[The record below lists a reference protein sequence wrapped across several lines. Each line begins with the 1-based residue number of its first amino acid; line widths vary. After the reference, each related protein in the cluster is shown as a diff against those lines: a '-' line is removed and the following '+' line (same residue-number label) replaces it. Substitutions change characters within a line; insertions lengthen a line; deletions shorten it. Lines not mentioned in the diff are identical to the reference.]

1 MARIITRTRL
11 LLLLLA
17 VCVAACPF
25 VPPLRNLVA
34 RWYDFHPEGRDVT
47 PQLPS
52 VVVASGEV
60 DVQGGILPLS
70 AGQPGLVKQF
80 HVNAGQAV
88 TKGALLVSLDPRQS
102 ADQVA
107 QARARQRG
115 ATLHLAQA
123 KAKVAEH
130 DLNVRLAQ
138 EACKEAQARVESQ
151 ESQVRRLSD
160 LAENKL
166 ANPLELEAARAM
178 LRGFQSAH
186 RAAELHKELVDLE
199 KPEFEVE
206 LAQADLDVAQ
216 AALDSAL
223 AQQEGT
229 LLKAPEDGVVLR
241 VLVQPGRPLQSAETA
256 VWFQPNRPWV
266 VRCDI
271 DQQFIYRVAERM
283 PCDICEDRGE
293 AVLCRGRV
301 EAVGVW
307 VAARR
312 VALLDESTTRRDAR
326 TVECVVALSGTPA
339 NLRIGQR
346 VRVIIHT
353 DPTGRRKDE

>member
-1 MARIITRTRL
+1 
-11 LLLLLA
+11 
-17 VCVAACPF
+17 
-25 VPPLRNLVA
+25 LVA
-34 RWYDFHPEGRDVT
+34 RWFDFHPEGKDVT
-47 PQLPS
+47 PLLPS

-70 AGQPGLVKQF
+70 ASQPGVVKQV
-80 HVNAGQAV
+80 HVNAGQAI
-88 TKGALLVSLDPRQS
+88 TKCALLVSLNPRQS

-123 KAKVAEH
+123 KARVAEH
-130 DLNVRLAQ
+130 DLKVRLAQ

-151 ESQVRRLSD
+151 EFQVRRLSD

-166 ANPLELEAARAM
+166 TNSLELEAARAT

-186 RAAELHKELVDLE
+186 RTVQLRKELVDLE
-199 KPEFEVE
+199 NPELEAQ

-241 VLVQPGRPLQSAETA
+241 ILVQPGRPLQSAETA

-271 DQQFIYRVAERM
+271 DQQFINRVAEQM

-293 AVLCRGRV
+293 AILCRGRV

-346 VRVIIHT
+346 VRAVIHT
-353 DPTGRRKDE
+353 DPNGRRKDE

>member
-1 MARIITRTRL
+1 MARIFTHVLL

-17 VCVAACPF
+17 GCVAACLL

-34 RWYDFHPEGRDVT
+34 RFGFYTEGKDVT
-47 PQLPS
+47 PLLPS
-52 VVVASGEV
+52 IVVASGEV

-70 AGQPGLVKQF
+70 VGQPGVVKEVAVKAGQP
-80 HVNAGQAV
+80 V
-88 TKGALLVSLDPRQS
+88 TKGALLLSLDPRQN
-102 ADQVA
+102 DGQVA
-107 QARARQRG
+107 QARARHRA

-123 KAKVAEH
+123 KAKIAEH
-130 DLNVRLAQ
+130 DLKVRLVE
-138 EACKEAQARVESQ
+138 EAGKEAQARVESQ
-151 ESQVRRLSD
+151 EIRVRHLSELVEKKLVNPSELQSA
-160 LAENKL
+160 LATQ
-166 ANPLELEAARAM
+166 
-178 LRGFQSAH
+178 RGFQSAH
-186 RAAELHKELVDLE
+186 RAEQLRKQQVDLE
-199 KPEFEVE
+199 KPELEVQ

-216 AALDSAL
+216 ASLDSAL

-229 LLKAPEDGVVLR
+229 LLKAPSDGVVLR
-241 VLVQPGRPLQSAETA
+241 VLVQPGRLLQSPDTA
-256 VWFQPNRPWV
+256 VWFQPDRPWV

-271 DQQFIYRVAERM
+271 DQQFINRVAEQM

-293 AVLCRGRV
+293 AILCRGRV
-301 EAVGVW
+301 EAVGGW

-346 VRVIIHT
+346 VRIIIHT
-353 DPTGRRKDE
+353 DSYRKEEG

>member
-1 MARIITRTRL
+1 MARIFTRTRL

-17 VCVAACPF
+17 VCVAACPL
-25 VPPLRNLVA
+25 VPPFRNLVA
-34 RWYDFHPEGRDVT
+34 RWFDIHPEGEDVT
-47 PQLPS
+47 PLLPP

-70 AGQPGLVKQF
+70 AGQPGVVKQV
-80 HVNAGQAV
+80 HVNAGQPV
-88 TKGALLVSLDPRQS
+88 TKCALLVSLDPRQS
-102 ADQVA
+102 ADLVA

-130 DLNVRLAQ
+130 DLKVRLAQ
-138 EACKEAQARVESQ
+138 EACMEAQARVESQ

-160 LAENKL
+160 LAEKKQ
-166 ANPLELEAARAM
+166 ANPLELEAARAT

-186 RAAELHKELVDLE
+186 RAAQLHKELVDLDN
-199 KPEFEVE
+199 PEFEVE
-206 LAQADLDVAQ
+206 LAQADVEAAQ
-216 AALDSAL
+216 AGLDSAV

-229 LLKAPEDGVVLR
+229 LVKAPEDGVVLR
-241 VLVQPGRPLQSAETA
+241 ILVQPGRPLQSAETA

-271 DQQFIYRVAERM
+271 DQQFINRVAEQM

-326 TVECVVALSGTPA
+326 TVECFVALSGKLA

-353 DPTGRRKDE
+353 DPDGRRKEE

>member
-1 MARIITRTRL
+1 
-11 LLLLLA
+11 
-17 VCVAACPF
+17 
-25 VPPLRNLVA
+25 LVA
-34 RWYDFHPEGRDVT
+34 HWFDVHPEGKDVT
-47 PQLPS
+47 PLPPS
-52 VVVASGEV
+52 IVVASGEI

-70 AGQPGLVKQF
+70 AGQPGVVKQV
-80 HVNAGQAV
+80 HVNGGQAV
-88 TKGALLVSLDPRQS
+88 TKCALLVSLDPRQS

-115 ATLHLAQA
+115 AALHVAQA
-123 KAKVAEH
+123 RAKVAEH
-130 DLNVRLAQ
+130 DLKVRLAQ
-138 EACKEAQARVESQ
+138 EACKQAQARVESQ
-151 ESQVRRLSD
+151 EFQVRRLSD
-160 LAENKL
+160 LAENKQ
-166 ANPLELEAARAM
+166 ANPLELEAARAT
-178 LRGFQSAH
+178 LRGLQSAQ
-186 RAAELHKELVDLE
+186 RAVQLRKELVDLE
-199 KPEFEVE
+199 NPEIEVQ

-241 VLVQPGRPLQSAETA
+241 TLVQSGRPLQSAETA

-271 DQQFIYRVAERM
+271 DQQYINQVAEQM

-293 AVLCRGRV
+293 TILCPGRV

-326 TVECVVALSGTPA
+326 TVECVVALSGTQA

-353 DPTGRRKDE
+353 DPERRRKEE

>member
-1 MARIITRTRL
+1 MARIFSRTRL
-11 LLLLLA
+11 LLLLMA
-17 VCVAACPF
+17 VCVAACLL
-25 VPPLRNLVA
+25 VLPLRNLVA
-34 RWYDFHPEGRDVT
+34 RWFDFHLAGKDAT
-47 PQLPS
+47 PLPPS

-70 AGQPGLVKQF
+70 TGQAGVVKQV

-88 TKGALLVSLDPRQS
+88 TKCALLASLDPRQS

-138 EACKEAQARVESQ
+138 EACKQAQARVESQ
-151 ESQVRRLSD
+151 EFDVRRLSE
-160 LAENKL
+160 LVEKKQT
-166 ANPLELEAARAM
+166 NPLELEAARAT
-178 LRGFQSAH
+178 LRGFQAAH
-186 RAAELHKELVDLE
+186 RAAQFRKELVDLE
-199 KPEFEVE
+199 NPELEVQ
-206 LAQADLDVAQ
+206 LAQADLDAAQ

-223 AQQEGT
+223 AQQDGT

-241 VLVQPGRPLQSAETA
+241 VLVQPGRPLQSAEPA

-271 DQQFIYRVAERM
+271 DQQFINQVAEQM

-293 AVLCRGRV
+293 AILGRGRV

-353 DPTGRRKDE
+353 DPEGRRKEE